1 MATHGE
7 PIAWGWEG
15 MKQLGIPDIKDVQW
29 GENSLMLDG
38 SGRPFDET
46 ETGYVPVFG
55 GCGVTPQNAVMM
67 AGLDGV
73 VMAHSPGHM
82 IVLNVRDDE
91 VFPTV

>member
-1 MATHGE
+1 
-7 PIAWGWEG
+7 